1 MGLRGRGVAGH
12 AGTDWLLGRPLRPF
26 LAGETGRGRSEGH
39 ASASLQP
46 STPAEG
52 RGHKATPLVKNG
64 VGGAGVGSP
73 PPAAQHRLPAHHLDW
88 EAWPYLAVY
97 DGEPSAPP
105 LSSKLPERGGA
116 SAGHTH
122 ISLLAQTP
130 SLRATRLIWD
140 SHYAPRPPLGYNG
153 KK

>member
-1 MGLRGRGVAGH
+1 MRGRGVAGH
-12 AGTDWLLGRPLRPF
+12 AGTDWLLGLALRPF

-39 ASASLQP
+39 ASASLLPQ
-46 STPAEG
+46 TPAEG

-73 PPAAQHRLPAHHLDW
+73 TPAAQHCLPARHLDW

-97 DGEPSAPP
+97 GGEPSAPP
-105 LSSKLPERGGA
+105 PSSKLPGRGGA

-122 ISLLAQTP
+122 ICLL
-130 SLRATRLIWD
+130 RLIWD
-140 SHYAPRPPLGYNG
+140 SHYAPRPPLGYKG